1 MKTVFL
7 VPQGER
13 GHAAFRVDAHVA
25 AGRALGRDVSALT
38 VPAAPLARFVFF
50 RRLGRAD
57 VIVIHRELPSES
69 ELRILRR
76 LASRIVYDVADA
88 AWTLPQS
95 RLDGM
100 MARRSVGRSAR
111 SFARV
116 CAEADLC
123 LVENMAQAKAA
134 ARFQERVSILPTPLD
149 TDVYTPGSALDGDV
163 PGCGPVRVGWM
174 VSGGDRQC
182 LAEIVGGLS
191 GRGGCIQF
199 FIVSD
204 EPYEGPGKDFV
215 FWSRPEPGREV
226 AALQDMEIG
235 LAPYPDDEYSQAGS
249 GLDALRY
256 MACGA
261 VVVAS
266 DRGGAV
272 DLVDHGIDG
281 FLVRDTE
288 DWARHVLR
296 LAEDAALRRDM
307 ARAARDKVVGK
318 YGLETVSAQLWDA
331 LESLR

>member
-7 VPQGER
+7 VPQGAQV
-13 GHAAFRVDAHVA
+13 HAAFRVDAHVA
-25 AGRALGRDVSALT
+25 AGRASGRDVSALT
-38 VPAAPLARFVFF
+38 VPASPLARFVFF

-57 VIVIHRELPSES
+57 VMVVHRELLSES

-76 LASRIVYDVADA
+76 LAPRIVYDMADA

-100 MARRSVGRSAR
+100 RARRSAGRAAGR
-111 SFARV
+111 FARV

-123 LVENMAQAKAA
+123 LVENMAQAKAV
-134 ARFQERVSILPTPLD
+134 ARFQERVRILPTPLD
-149 TDVYTPGSALDGDV
+149 TDIYAPGAATNGAGS
-163 PGCGPVRVGWM
+163 GCGPVRVGWM
-174 VSGGDRQC
+174 VTGGDRRC
-182 LAEIVGGLS
+182 LADIVGGLA
-191 GRGGCIQF
+191 GRGGCVQF

-204 EPYEGPGKDFV
+204 EPYDGPGKDFV

-226 AALQDMEIG
+226 AALQDMDIG

-272 DLVDHGIDG
+272 ELVDHGIDG
-281 FLVRDTE
+281 FLVRDAQ
-288 DWARHVLR
+288 DWSRHVLR

-307 ARAARDKVVGK
+307 ALAARDKVVGK
-318 YGLETVSAQLWDA
+318 YGLDTVSAQLWEA